1 MVFVKS
7 VWLLQVKTVE
17 RVTEQELLLSRN
29 IINEENGVIDLI
41 YIYDKSDTDNI
52 NSEFISTLVSEARDI
67 AESDSK

>member
-1 MVFVKS
+1 M
-7 VWLLQVKTVE
+7 E